1 MSLFLIIFQMS
12 APERT
17 DSMVG
22 LVKEYGTWAR
32 ITNNAWCIKVSDKT
46 AADIRDGFTSKISIQ
61 STERLMVVNMTAA
74 GWASYYLP
82 KEVADWLKEK

>member
-12 APERT
+12 DTERAAT
-17 DSMVG
+17 MVR

-32 ITNNAWCIKVSDKT
+32 ITNNTWCIKVTDKT
-46 AADIRDGFTSKISIQ
+46 AADIRDGFTSKFSIQ
-61 STERLMVVNMTAA
+61 STERLMVVNMTSA

-82 KEVADWLKEK
+82 KEVTDWLKE

>member
-1 MSLFLIIFQMS
+1 
-12 APERT
+12 
-17 DSMVG
+17 MVE

-32 ITNNAWCIKVSDKT
+32 ITENAYCIKVSDKT
-46 AADIRDGFTSKISIQ
+46 AADIRDGFTSKFSIQ

-82 KEVADWLKEK
+82 KEVAEWLKEK